1 MKTTQLILLS
11 LFFLSVTFT
20 SNAQWQLAGNA
31 NSTSTSFI
39 GTTAAN
45 PAAGQDLTFR
55 RAGIISGKLQSTT
68 TSFGVNSF
76 ATPSSVSIGVSA
88 GQFSSGIGFNT
99 YIGQSA
105 GRGFSTTILN
115 SGNNNTF
122 VGAFAGGSNTLG
134 NGNTILGSQTS
145 TYGNSSDNTLIGSYA
160 GINGNGSILIGK
172 FAGKGSGGYG
182 NNNIFI
188 GNDTGYEDGDH
199 GNNNIYIGHGAGFTE
214 YGGNKLIIDNV
225 GETYNAFIW
234 GDMANDQLKF
244 HAKVGISN
252 SGLGNDTFGNFPTT
266 AAGVNVS
273 NYNLFVKGG
282 ILTEEVRVT
291 LATQWAD
298 YVFDKNYKLM
308 NLTDVEDFISNK
320 GHLPNVPSAK
330 EVKENGIELGEM
342 AKIQQE
348 KIEELT
354 LYVIEQNKIN
364 QSQSKEI
371 EEMKAQIQLLL
382 NKK

>member
-11 LFFLSVTFT
+11 LFFSSFTST

-88 GQFSSGIGFNT
+88 GQFSSGTGFNT
-99 YIGQSA
+99 YIGQNA
-105 GRGFSTTILN
+105 GRGISTTILN
-115 SGNNNTF
+115 SGNYNTF
-122 VGAFAGGSNTLG
+122 VGAFAGSSNTMG
-134 NGNTILGSQTS
+134 NRNTILGSEAS
-145 TYGNSSDNTLIGSYA
+145 TYGNSSNNTLIGSYA

-172 FAGKGSGGYG
+172 QAGHAGSGSYG

-199 GNNNIYIGHGAGFTE
+199 GDNNIYIGHGSGFSE

-252 SGLGNDTFGNFPTT
+252 GGAFNDTFGNFPTT
-266 AAGVNVS
+266 AGSVNVS

-291 LATQWAD
+291 LVSQWAD

-342 AKIQQE
+342 TKIQQE

-354 LYVIEQNKIN
+354 LYIIEQNKIN

-371 EEMKAQIQLLL
+371 EELKAQMKLLL
-382 NKK
+382 LK